1 MDRNLQFLAPLNGIN
16 EKRLRYFY
24 TVMMFGSMRKAADI
38 LNIEQSA
45 MSRQIQLFES
55 ELKINLFKRK
65 GGILFRLKLPIWYL
79 SISRKIKIVK
89 MNYLTVYFSCN
100 LLNLAK

>member
-24 TVMMFGSMRKAADI
+24 TVMMFGSMCKAADI

-55 ELKINLFKRK
+55 
-65 GGILFRLKLPIWYL
+65 
-79 SISRKIKIVK
+79 
-89 MNYLTVYFSCN
+89 
-100 LLNLAK
+100 